1 MDVGGGVAMEQAA
14 GTAAAPAQ
22 TTGPAQA
29 PRAQAPD
36 AVVGGPPA
44 AAPTPTAAGGVGGP
58 AADSAGSSTAGEPP
72 PAASVGTA
80 PPRAEPAASAGSSM
94 RPQDVVGA
102 VSGRVVPLGRDSD
115 DEDGDPGP
123 RRFGL
128 VDFAPPGGAA
138 PGGSRRRGKRRGGGA
153 KRRWCAKEFDA
164 EAGRYTCSTDGHYIV
179 KIALRE
185 PLGDRA
191 PFVSLVH
198 NHALSGTT
206 FSHVDGQAC
215 VAGGMVHLR
224 CGDSLSV
231 QLVALPDA
239 TQTEIRKLER
249 LTAVLSIELCMRKR
263 KRTHDFDES
272 GESSSGEAGAQAA
285 AEPAQRG
292 ASKAALRRRRKKK
305 AAAAAAAAATAASA
319 MEGAA
324 SDASGSDHTGS
335 DTEWS
340 EGFSSDDESVRAAR
354 LPKRV
359 RRLNRS
365 MAQAEVGGGAE
376 FAASPCAERPPD
388 SAPLPTVSEEEEAG
402 CMADDEDGL

>member
-1 MDVGGGVAMEQAA
+1 MEQAA
-14 GTAAAPAQ
+14 ECAPAEAP
-22 TTGPAQA
+22 PAQA
-29 PRAQAPD
+29 G
-36 AVVGGPPA
+36 VVGGPPA
-44 AAPTPTAAGGVGGP
+44 AAPTQT
-58 AADSAGSSTAGEPP
+58 GEPP
-72 PAASVGTA
+72 PAASSGKAAQSAAA
-80 PPRAEPAASAGSSM
+80 PGEPAASPM

-102 VSGRVVPLGRDSD
+102 VSGRVVPLGDSD
-115 DEDGDPGP
+115 EEDGGGGEGAGGRGDPGP

-128 VDFAPPGGAA
+128 VDFTAPAA
-138 PGGSRRRGKRRGGGA
+138 GGGSRRRGKRRGGGA

-179 KIALRE
+179 KIAFQE

-198 NHALSGTT
+198 HHALSGTT
-206 FSHVDGQAC
+206 FSHVDGQSC
-215 VAGGMVHLR
+215 VAGGMLHLR

-285 AEPAQRG
+285 AQPAQRG

-305 AAAAAAAAATAASA
+305 AAAAASAAAAAEAESGTA

-365 MAQAEVGGGAE
+365 MAQAEVAGGADV
-376 FAASPCAERPPD
+376 AASPCAERPPD

-402 CMADDEDGL
+402 GMADDEDGL

>member
-1 MDVGGGVAMEQAA
+1 VGAGGGALPTQQALPQQQQRGWQQQGWQQQQA
-14 GTAAAPAQ
+14 QHQQQFAPDHGWAAA
-22 TTGPAQA
+22 
-29 PRAQAPD
+29 
-36 AVVGGPPA
+36 
-44 AAPTPTAAGGVGGP
+44 
-58 AADSAGSSTAGEPP
+58 PP
-72 PAASVGTA
+72 PAASSGKAAQSAAA
-80 PPRAEPAASAGSSM
+80 PGEPAASPM

-102 VSGRVVPLGRDSD
+102 VSGRVVPLGDSD
-115 DEDGDPGP
+115 EEDGGGGEGA

-128 VDFAPPGGAA
+128 VDFAPGGSKGGSK
-138 PGGSRRRGKRRGGGA
+138 GGSRRRGKRRGGGA

-179 KIALRE
+179 KIAFQE

-206 FSHVDGQAC
+206 FSHVDGQSC
-215 VAGGMVHLR
+215 VAGGMLHLR

-285 AEPAQRG
+285 AQPAQRG

-305 AAAAAAAAATAASA
+305 AAAAASAAAAAEAESGTA

-365 MAQAEVGGGAE
+365 MAQAEVAGGADV
-376 FAASPCAERPPD
+376 AASPCAERPLD
-388 SAPLPTVSEEEEAG
+388 SAPLPTVSEEEEA
-402 CMADDEDGL
+402 DDEDGL

>member
-1 MDVGGGVAMEQAA
+1 MEGAKERQGVGLGGSGAQHQQQFAPDH
-14 GTAAAPAQ
+14 GWAAA
-22 TTGPAQA
+22 
-29 PRAQAPD
+29 
-36 AVVGGPPA
+36 
-44 AAPTPTAAGGVGGP
+44 
-58 AADSAGSSTAGEPP
+58 PP
-72 PAASVGTA
+72 PAASSGKAAQSAAA
-80 PPRAEPAASAGSSM
+80 PGEPAASPM

-102 VSGRVVPLGRDSD
+102 VSGRVVPLGDSD
-115 DEDGDPGP
+115 EEDGGGGEGAGGRGDPGP

-128 VDFAPPGGAA
+128 VDFAPGGSKGGSK
-138 PGGSRRRGKRRGGGA
+138 GGSRRRGKRRGGGA

-179 KIALRE
+179 KIAFQE

-198 NHALSGTT
+198 KHALSGTT
-206 FSHVDGQAC
+206 FSHVDGQSC
-215 VAGGMVHLR
+215 VAGGMLHLR

-285 AEPAQRG
+285 AQPAQRG

-305 AAAAAAAAATAASA
+305 AAAAASAAAAAEAESGTA

-365 MAQAEVGGGAE
+365 MAQAEVAGGADV
-376 FAASPCAERPPD
+376 AASPCAERPPD

-402 CMADDEDGL
+402 GR